1 MQSGDFFCLCPQ
13 HVLETA
19 HLSQWPDP
27 DLPWTLVDLVPGL
40 SEEELQAAMTWALD
54 QWAKVCGI
62 KPRYVTRSR
71 DARLLVGS
79 RRIDGNGGVLAECQL
94 PQGGM
99 KQVRMW
105 FDVLDQ
111 WTDDIDQQTRSII
124 VQLVGWHEAGHA
136 IGLGHAPQG
145 SPNIMAPTYSPR
157 QLTAGVWDRSETVR
171 RYGPPRPTA
180 PPSTPTPSPAPS
192 GGLMGNIGLIISLL
206 AKYGPLLAKL
216 GPLLEML
223 VKFGPQLTS
232 IIDVVVRVLNSL
244 PSADPA
250 TARTVLAAA
259 LAEPRPEALSL
270 DALFGVLP
278 KLGALLA
285 AFERLR
291 QSDEFDAL
299 VAAVMDVL
307 AGVLPAS

>member
-1 MQSGDFFCLCPQ
+1 
-13 HVLETA
+13 
-19 HLSQWPDP
+19 
-27 DLPWTLVDLVPGL
+27 
-40 SEEELQAAMTWALD
+40 
-54 QWAKVCGI
+54 
-62 KPRYVTRSR
+62 
-71 DARLLVGS
+71 
-79 RRIDGNGGVLAECQL
+79 
-94 PQGGM
+94 
-99 KQVRMW
+99 
-105 FDVLDQ
+105 
-111 WTDDIDQQTRSII
+111 
-124 VQLVGWHEAGHA
+124 
-136 IGLGHAPQG
+136 
-145 SPNIMAPTYSPR
+145 
-157 QLTAGVWDRSETVR
+157 
-171 RYGPPRPTA
+171 
-180 PPSTPTPSPAPS
+180 
-192 GGLMGNIGLIISLL
+192 MGNIGLIISLL

-232 IIDVVVRVLNSL
+232 MIDVVVRVLNSL

-270 DALFGVLP
+270 DDLFGVLP